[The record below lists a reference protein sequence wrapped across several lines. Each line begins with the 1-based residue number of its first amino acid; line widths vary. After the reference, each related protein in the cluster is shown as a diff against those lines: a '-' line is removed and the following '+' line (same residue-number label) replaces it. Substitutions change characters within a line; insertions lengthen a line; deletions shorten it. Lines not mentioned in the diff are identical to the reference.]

1 MLSLTTWDGAF
12 PHDRMATFFVLST
25 QEHSAGNLRSRIF
38 QYQIGSSRR
47 SRASDAATFF
57 VGGARGARFLFF
69 PFDVAFEACS
79 GIAGVIDHGR
89 RKALACLSSSAPV
102 AQRLVTGSGFLIDGP
117 GGNPAVASKEDFSS
131 QSRV

>member
-1 MLSLTTWDGAF
+1 MIEWLPSLCC
-12 PHDRMATFFVLST
+12 L
-25 QEHSAGNLRSRIF
+25 LRSTLRVTYAAESSNTKLGHHDAPVP
-38 QYQIGSSRR
+38 QMQQLSSWEGQGVHASQGSEGG
-47 SRASDAATFF
+47 RAVS
-57 VGGARGARFLFF
+57 
-69 PFDVAFEACS
+69 CS
-79 GIAGVIDHGR
+79 KLRR